1 MRATEFIF
9 SFIRRWNAGWCFC
22 VAVLL
27 GMFAVQGLA
36 AVTVSHLRCEN
47 LLDPQGIDASRPR
60 LSWVL
65 DASGPNEKQTAYE
78 IVVDGQWDSGRV
90 ESAQSIQVE
99 YGGKELA
106 PATRYTWKVRVWDAE
121 GKASEWSKPATFS
134 TILKE
139 WRAKWI
145 GHDGEGN
152 ALWEDTHPLPAR
164 YLRRE
169 FDVTKKVTRATAYVC
184 GLGFFDL
191 YLNGAKVSQDVM
203 DPALSEYDKA
213 DYVVT
218 FDVTGKLN
226 EGANALGVILGNG
239 RFYGPRLQE
248 GLQFTRFGYP
258 KLLLQLEV
266 EYADGTKASVVS
278 DGNWRLTTDGPIRA
292 NNEYDGEDY
301 VARMEMPGWD
311 RAGFNDTK
319 WNQADIVHPPFGALK
334 AQMIEPMQVTQ
345 IMHPVGITNPKPG
358 TYIVDM
364 GQSFY
369 GTVRLKAT
377 GPRGTQV
384 RMVSA
389 YSLNPDGTLKTADNR
404 TALSTN
410 VYTFKGEGVEVWN
423 PVFRG
428 QGFRRV
434 QVTGFPGTP
443 TVDNFEG
450 LVINTAV
457 EQVGTFE
464 SSNALVN
471 KIHSALWWGTKIFL
485 RSAPLDPDRDER
497 QAWTGD
503 PAKDA
508 ESEAYN
514 FNVEPFYATWMDD
527 EESTQRADGSLP
539 DVTMYWL
546 FGDGVEWPS
555 TFTIIPDW
563 FIDFYGDSSVAESH
577 YAAMKKWVLAMR
589 MHEVEDGT
597 LEATSYR
604 DWCDTATMGGKIS
617 DKGATPGELVSSAY
631 QYHNE
636 RIMERLAKQMGH
648 ADDERT
654 FRELAD
660 KLKIAYNKKFL
671 DSQTH
676 TYQGGTQTG
685 YVLAL
690 QFGLA
695 PAEQRDALIANLVDD
710 IMVKHNG
717 HLSVGLIGMQ
727 WLMQTLTDIGRPDV
741 AWTIATQTTRPSW
754 GYMLSKGSTTLWER
768 WDYDTRDPGMNSE
781 ALLIQGGNLDAWFY
795 QTLAGIRPAA
805 PGFKKIL
812 IQPNVVGDLTWVKAH
827 FDSPYGRIASEWK
840 IEGNQ
845 LTMDVTVPANT
856 TATIVV
862 PGKNGGTHEVGSGTY
877 RFTSLGPK
885 WN

>member
-1 MRATEFIF
+1 
-9 SFIRRWNAGWCFC
+9 
-22 VAVLL
+22 
-27 GMFAVQGLA
+27 
-36 AVTVSHLRCEN
+36 
-47 LLDPQGIDASRPR
+47 
-60 LSWVL
+60 
-65 DASGPNEKQTAYE
+65 
-78 IVVDGQWDSGRV
+78 
-90 ESAQSIQVE
+90 
-99 YGGKELA
+99 
-106 PATRYTWKVRVWDAE
+106 
-121 GKASEWSKPATFS
+121 
-134 TILKE
+134 
-139 WRAKWI
+139 
-145 GHDGEGN
+145 
-152 ALWEDTHPLPAR
+152 
-164 YLRRE
+164 
-169 FDVTKKVTRATAYVC
+169 
-184 GLGFFDL
+184 
-191 YLNGAKVSQDVM
+191 
-203 DPALSEYDKA
+203 
-213 DYVVT
+213 
-218 FDVTGKLN
+218 
-226 EGANALGVILGNG
+226 
-239 RFYGPRLQE
+239 
-248 GLQFTRFGYP
+248 
-258 KLLLQLEV
+258 
-266 EYADGTKASVVS
+266 
-278 DGNWRLTTDGPIRA
+278 
-292 NNEYDGEDY
+292 
-301 VARMEMPGWD
+301 
-311 RAGFNDTK
+311 
-319 WNQADIVHPPFGALK
+319 
-334 AQMIEPMQVTQ
+334 
-345 IMHPVGITNPKPG
+345 
-358 TYIVDM
+358 
-364 GQSFY
+364 
-369 GTVRLKAT
+369 
-377 GPRGTQV
+377 
-384 RMVSA
+384 
-389 YSLNPDGTLKTADNR
+389 
-404 TALSTN
+404 
-410 VYTFKGEGVEVWN
+410 
-423 PVFRG
+423 
-428 QGFRRV
+428 
-434 QVTGFPGTP
+434 
-443 TVDNFEG
+443 
-450 LVINTAV
+450 
-457 EQVGTFE
+457 
-464 SSNALVN
+464 
-471 KIHSALWWGTKIFL
+471 
-485 RSAPLDPDRDER
+485 
-497 QAWTGD
+497 
-503 PAKDA
+503 
-508 ESEAYN
+508 
-514 FNVEPFYATWMDD
+514 
-527 EESTQRADGSLP
+527 
-539 DVTMYWL
+539 MYWL